1 MLDFEIVIVETDTE
15 FLEKLELVIKAI
27 FQHLDNV
34 LFELD
39 DLGDKLLQN
48 KLTLKEFTRL
58 DKIKSVLNQTKALME
73 SLDD

>member
-1 MLDFEIVIVETDTE
+1 MIVETDTE
-15 FLEKLELVIKAI
+15 FLEELELVIKAI
-27 FQHLDNV
+27 FQHLDDV

>member
-15 FLEKLELVIKAI
+15 FLEELELVIKAI

-39 DLGDKLLQN
+39 NLGDKLLQN

>member
-1 MLDFEIVIVETDTE
+1 MIVETDTE
-15 FLEKLELVIKAI
+15 FLEELELVIKAI

-39 DLGDKLLQN
+39 NLGDKLLQN

>member
-1 MLDFEIVIVETDTE
+1 MIVETDTE
-15 FLEKLELVIKAI
+15 FLEELELVIKAI

-39 DLGDKLLQN
+39 NLGDKLLQN

-58 DKIKSVLNQTKALME
+58 DKIKNVLNQTKALME

>member
-1 MLDFEIVIVETDTE
+1 MIIETDTE

-39 DLGDKLLQN
+39 NLGDKLLQN

-58 DKIKSVLNQTKALME
+58 DRIKSVLNQTKALME